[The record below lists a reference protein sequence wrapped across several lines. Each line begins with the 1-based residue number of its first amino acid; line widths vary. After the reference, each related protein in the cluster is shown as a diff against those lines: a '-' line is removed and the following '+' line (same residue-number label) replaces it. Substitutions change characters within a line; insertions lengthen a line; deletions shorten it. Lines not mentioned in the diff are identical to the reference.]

1 MVTMQKISTSEA
13 LKMLAE
19 AFDEPLSNLAPDVAR
34 DDIPGWDSMGALT
47 LMAELDER
55 FGIELTADES
65 KKMSR
70 IDDVLHLLRQH
81 GALAD

>member
-1 MVTMQKISTSEA
+1 MQKITTSEA
-13 LKMLAE
+13 LKMLSD
-19 AFDEPLSNLAPDVAR
+19 AFEEPVANLRADVVR
-34 DDIPGWDSMGALT
+34 DDVPGWDSMGALT

-70 IDDVLHLLRQH
+70 IEDVLQLLRQH

>member
-1 MVTMQKISTSEA
+1 MQKITTSEA
-13 LKMLAE
+13 LKMLSDAFEEPVANLRAE
-19 AFDEPLSNLAPDVAR
+19 VAR
-34 DDIPGWDSMGALT
+34 DDVPGWASMGALT

-70 IDDVLHLLRQH
+70 IDDVLQLLRQH
-81 GALAD
+81 GVLAD

>member
-1 MVTMQKISTSEA
+1 METMQKISTEEA
-13 LKMLAE
+13 LKMLAD
-19 AFDEPLSNLAPDVAR
+19 AFDEPVANLAPDVAR

-65 KKMSR
+65 KMMSR
-70 IDDVLHLLRQH
+70 VDDVLDLLRRH
-81 GALAD
+81 GVISD

>member
-1 MVTMQKISTSEA
+1 MQKITTSEA
-13 LKMLAE
+13 LKMLSD
-19 AFDEPLSNLAPDVAR
+19 AFEEPLAHLRAEVAR
-34 DDIPGWDSMGALT
+34 DDVPGWDSMGALT

-70 IDDVLHLLRQH
+70 IDDVLQLLRQH

>member
-1 MVTMQKISTSEA
+1 MTKISTSEA
-13 LKMLAE
+13 LKMLSD
-19 AFDEPLSNLAPDVAR
+19 AFEEPVANLRPDVSR
-34 DDIPGWDSMGALT
+34 DDVPGWDSMGALT

-55 FGIELTADES
+55 FGIELTADDS

-70 IDDVLHLLRQH
+70 IDDVLQLLRKH

>member
-1 MVTMQKISTSEA
+1 MQKITTPEA
-13 LKMLAE
+13 LKMLSD
-19 AFDEPLSNLAPDVAR
+19 AFEEPVANLRPEVAR
-34 DDIPGWDSMGALT
+34 DDVPGWDSMGALT

-70 IDDVLHLLRQH
+70 IDDVLQLLRQH

>member
-1 MVTMQKISTSEA
+1 MQKITTTEA
-13 LKMLAE
+13 LKMLSDAFEEPVANLRAE
-19 AFDEPLSNLAPDVAR
+19 VAR
-34 DDIPGWDSMGALT
+34 DDVPGWDSMGALT

-70 IDDVLHLLRQH
+70 IDDVLQLLRQH

>member
-1 MVTMQKISTSEA
+1 MQKITITEA
-13 LKMLAE
+13 LKMLSD
-19 AFDEPLSNLAPDVAR
+19 AFDEPVGNLRAEVAR

-55 FGIELTADES
+55 FSIELSADDS
-65 KKMSR
+65 RRMTR
-70 IDDVLHLLRQH
+70 IDDVLQLLRKH